1 MPVHANR
8 ERGFLSKEWLWVAV
22 ICAAPFVAFGLLE
35 AIVIGRRRRA
45 EAIARRSKSKVQSGR
60 WW

>member
-1 MPVHANR
+1 
-8 ERGFLSKEWLWVAV
+8 LSKEWLWVAV
-22 ICAAPFVAFGLLE
+22 ICAVPFVAFGILE
-35 AIVIGRRRRA
+35 AVVIGRRRRA